1 MGKRI
6 LLKGA
11 ILVDPSQEINDY
23 RDLLIAD
30 GKIIDIAPSL
40 EIYEDDVEVIDLE
53 EKVIIPGMVDLHVHL
68 REPGE
73 RARETIE
80 DGLTAAIAW
89 GITSV
94 CCMPN
99 TLPAVDNYMMVEYIK
114 GKAHQANLGHLYTVG
129 ALTKGRA
136 GQEMTDYASLIDAG
150 AVAFS
155 DDGNYVDNGLLMWNI
170 FKYLVPFRKLVVSHC
185 EDSSLVGKG
194 VAHDG
199 YYASVM
205 GLKEIPRVAETV
217 AVARDT
223 LLAQATGGNLHIA
236 HVSCAGTVEWIRWAK
251 ENGIKITAEVTPH
264 HLLLTE
270 ECLEGFN
277 TMAKMRPPLRSESDR
292 QALLEGIRTGV
303 IDIIATDHAPHKWED
318 KDCLFEEAAFG
329 VSSLDY
335 AVSLL
340 LTELVHPGIISLDE
354 LVNIYSCKPAALMG
368 LPAGT
373 LCKGAVADI
382 AVLDLHAVDT
392 IDSNKFY
399 SRGRNTPFDG
409 RHIKGKPVMTFVEG
423 ELKMKDGKVFK

>member
-11 ILVDPSQEINDY
+11 TLVDPSQKINDY

-30 GKIIDIAPSL
+30 GKIIDLAPSL
-40 EIYEDDVEVIDLE
+40 EKGDGNVEVIDLE
-53 EKVIIPGMVDLHVHL
+53 GKVITPGMVDLHVHL

-73 RARETIE
+73 SARETIE
-80 DGLTAAIAW
+80 DGLTAAIA
-89 GITSV
+89 GGVTSV

-99 TLPAVDNYMMVEYIK
+99 TLPAVDNNLMVEYVK
-114 GKAHQANLGHLYTVG
+114 GKAHQANLGHLYPLG
-129 ALTKGRA
+129 ALTKGRE
-136 GQEMTDYASLIDAG
+136 GQEMNNYASLIEAG
-150 AVAFS
+150 AIAFS
-155 DDGNYVDNGLLMWNI
+155 DDGNFVNNSLLMWNI
-170 FKYLVPFRKLVVSHC
+170 FKYLIPFQKLVVSHC

-199 YYASVM
+199 YYASVL
-205 GLKEIPRVAETV
+205 GLEEIPQVAETV
-217 AVARDT
+217 AVARDA
-223 LLAQATGGNLHIA
+223 LLAQATGGSLHIA
-236 HVSCAGTVEWIRWAK
+236 HVSCAGTVEWIKWAK
-251 ENGIKITAEVTPH
+251 ENGVNVTAEVTPH

-270 ECLEGFN
+270 EYLEGFN
-277 TMAKMRPPLRSESDR
+277 TMAKMRPPLRSENDR

-318 KDCLFEEAAFG
+318 KDCLFAEAAFG

-368 LPAGT
+368 LSAGT
-373 LCKGAVADI
+373 LRKGAVADI
-382 AVLDLHAVDT
+382 AVLDLHAGDT
-392 IDSNKFY
+392 IDSSNFY

-423 ELKMKDGKVFK
+423 EIKMKDGKVFK